1 MNTTSRILLIS
12 SILII
17 MSFLISSCGDAIKP
31 KDNDEGITFTPGRLT
46 LVKIDGIG
54 KTLIETFEATDE
66 DTILFILGD
75 LKASRDFYFFLKNT
89 GGTAITDITIESN
102 NAHFDVTPEE
112 IGILEPDS
120 LATIIPIIRVSAL
133 HGVALN
139 GIGYIDLIPMNENRT
154 VISIAGV
161 TTDENGTNI
170 PVSLFAELTINAL
183 IMDIELFDGDSIIDL
198 TTPDGSGSSNLG
210 GLGFIRYYNYSLVP
224 KINNIGNI
232 SMTVSV
238 YYEDIDKYFLGSI
251 EPDDTL
257 IVDFPEQPNDT
268 LGAERSFGLI
278 ELDGDNTITD
288 NDRLQLGNNGRAY
301 FYLFKSE

>member
-17 MSFLISSCGDAIKP
+17 MSFLISSCGDTIKP

-75 LKASRDFYFFLKNT
+75 LKASRNFYFFLKNA

-170 PVSLFAELTINAL
+170 PVSIFAELTINAL

-210 GLGFIRYYNYSLVP
+210 GLGFIRNYNYSLVP
-224 KINNIGNI
+224 KILNIGNI
-232 SMTVSV
+232 PISVSV
-238 YYEDIDKYFLGSI
+238 YYGDVDKYVLGGKSGNI
-251 EPDDTL
+251 RTPFRKFFGHYSGGSSDT
-257 IVDFPEQPNDT
+257 
-268 LGAERSFGLI
+268 
-278 ELDGDNTITD
+278 
-288 NDRLQLGNNGRAY
+288 
-301 FYLFKSE
+301 